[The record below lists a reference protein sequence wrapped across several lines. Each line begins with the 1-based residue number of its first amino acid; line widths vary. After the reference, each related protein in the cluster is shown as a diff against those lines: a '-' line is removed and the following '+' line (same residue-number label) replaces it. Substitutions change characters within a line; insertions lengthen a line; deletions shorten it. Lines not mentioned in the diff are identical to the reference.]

1 MNIAVC
7 DDTFFFRNHLSQIIS
22 EYSADKNLKF
32 DISCFSNGTDLLKS
46 DKNFDLIFL
55 DYMMQQHNG
64 MDVIKHIREYNS
76 DVKVVFVTSYPQ
88 IVFDSIKY
96 KPFRFILKPIE
107 PTKITEALDAAIREI
122 KNNDVFFVIK
132 NADNNNIVIPE
143 NHIVYIQADNNCSIV
158 VTENDTYRMH
168 DNISEIEHLLQN
180 DCFFRTHRSFI
191 VNVRYVKAFNNKEV
205 VFLNNQKAAVSRLRY
220 MEFKNFFYSYM
231 KRVNPI

>member
-7 DDTFFFRNHLSQIIS
+7 DDTIFFRKLLSQIIS
-22 EYSADKNLKF
+22 EYSADKNLEF
-32 DISCFSNGTDLLKS
+32 NISCFSNGSDLLRS
-46 DKNFDLIFL
+46 DKNFDIIFL
-55 DYMMQQHNG
+55 DYMMQQYNG

-88 IVFDSIKY
+88 IVFDSIRY
-96 KPFRFILKPIE
+96 KPFRFIIKPIE

-122 KNNDVFFVIK
+122 NHNDVFFVIK
-132 NADNNNIVIPE
+132 NTNNNNIVIPE

-168 DNISEIEHLLQN
+168 DNISEIEQNLKN

-191 VNVRYVKAFNNKEV
+191 VNARFVKAFNNKEV

-220 MEFKNFFYSYM
+220 MDFKNFFYSYM
-231 KRVNPI
+231 KRMNSI